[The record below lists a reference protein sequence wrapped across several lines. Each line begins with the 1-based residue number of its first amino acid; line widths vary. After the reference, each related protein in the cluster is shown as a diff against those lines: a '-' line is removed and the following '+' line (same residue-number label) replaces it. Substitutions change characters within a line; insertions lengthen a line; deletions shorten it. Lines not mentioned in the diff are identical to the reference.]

1 MARPERVFLT
11 IAATAAF
18 VSALVFTIAP
28 LYRFQTAGLDN
39 LQLVLVGS
47 VMEAAVFVFEI
58 PTGIVADRWSRKW
71 SVVIG
76 HAGMGVGF
84 LVEAA
89 SPTFAGILVGQ
100 ALWGLAYTFTSG
112 ATVAWIAGELD
123 DPSRQVL
130 TRLFLRSS
138 RRGSLAALVA
148 VPASYAL
155 GIHLSL
161 RVPIVIG
168 GVVSIG
174 LAVWLAVAMVE
185 RHFEPV
191 PSAARSSWR
200 AMGESAAAGLRAIR
214 ASHALTFLALA
225 IFLAGGASEAYDRY
239 IEKYLLGLGTPAR
252 PVWSNVTWLAVVGCV
267 SAALGIVVP
276 WWFERRHG
284 NLGGTQQRHWI
295 VGLIGVQ
302 VVGLL
307 ALAVDRVVRGRR
319 GDEPRDR
326 SRQVAAQQPDG
337 RVDRPAHA
345 ARATGDGAV
354 DARAGRLDQPG
365 DDRPRDGG
373 HRTPRRDP
381 GRLRRQCR
389 AARAVRAGRAGGPR
403 SRSARGVATREDRW
417 VIVDEELVRRI
428 EASAARVTTATV
440 AAYIGHSNNA
450 PARGAP
456 FGAGALAAFG
466 PGRYVNRAVGV
477 SLDDIDDGGLDELE
491 KFYAASGV
499 APSLE
504 VASWAPPVLI
514 KRLAARGYVTE
525 WFRNVYACVLEDLT
539 IRTHPTMMV
548 REVDAGS
555 LDEWLAVIRAGHSF
569 TSTQTI
575 EVSDEYARAAHALP
589 GATDYLAEIEGNP
602 AGCGSL
608 VRDEGIGWLG
618 GATTI
623 GRFRERGVQGALVRE
638 RMVAAQAGG
647 CDLAVATAIPAGAS
661 SRNLSR
667 LGFTLAYC
675 QAVMT
680 KMDG

>member
-1 MARPERVFLT
+1 
-11 IAATAAF
+11 
-18 VSALVFTIAP
+18 
-28 LYRFQTAGLDN
+28 
-39 LQLVLVGS
+39 
-47 VMEAAVFVFEI
+47 
-58 PTGIVADRWSRKW
+58 
-71 SVVIG
+71 
-76 HAGMGVGF
+76 
-84 LVEAA
+84 
-89 SPTFAGILVGQ
+89 
-100 ALWGLAYTFTSG
+100 
-112 ATVAWIAGELD
+112 
-123 DPSRQVL
+123 
-130 TRLFLRSS
+130 
-138 RRGSLAALVA
+138 
-148 VPASYAL
+148 
-155 GIHLSL
+155 
-161 RVPIVIG
+161 
-168 GVVSIG
+168 
-174 LAVWLAVAMVE
+174 
-185 RHFEPV
+185 
-191 PSAARSSWR
+191 
-200 AMGESAAAGLRAIR
+200 
-214 ASHALTFLALA
+214 
-225 IFLAGGASEAYDRY
+225 
-239 IEKYLLGLGTPAR
+239 
-252 PVWSNVTWLAVVGCV
+252 
-267 SAALGIVVP
+267 
-276 WWFERRHG
+276 
-284 NLGGTQQRHWI
+284 
-295 VGLIGVQ
+295 
-302 VVGLL
+302 
-307 ALAVDRVVRGRR
+307 
-319 GDEPRDR
+319 
-326 SRQVAAQQPDG
+326 
-337 RVDRPAHA
+337 
-345 ARATGDGAV
+345 
-354 DARAGRLDQPG
+354 
-365 DDRPRDGG
+365 
-373 HRTPRRDP
+373 
-381 GRLRRQCR
+381 
-389 AARAVRAGRAGGPR
+389 
-403 SRSARGVATREDRW
+403 

-440 AAYIGHSNNA
+440 AAHIGHSNNA

-499 APSLE
+499 PPSLE

-514 KRLAARGYVTE
+514 KRLAARGYVTQ

-638 RMVAAQAGG
+638 RMVAAQASG